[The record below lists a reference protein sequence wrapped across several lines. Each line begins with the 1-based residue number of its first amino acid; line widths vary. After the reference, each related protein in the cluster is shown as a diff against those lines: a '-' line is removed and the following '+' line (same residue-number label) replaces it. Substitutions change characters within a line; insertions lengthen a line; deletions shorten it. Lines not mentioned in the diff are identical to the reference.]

1 MPKSL
6 VKIFAGA
13 IILDSAERIS
23 RFFMF
28 LVVIHIFLT
37 RIEGK
42 NFFYEEFS
50 YFFGLN
56 ITLLVF
62 SAWLSVL
69 FLLNRILSLGSGE
82 FDTTSKIL
90 LKKHTG
96 KSLGFRNCVYVA
108 SSLVQFLGV
117 IALAFFLDEYVFIFV
132 LLSSVMLS
140 AAVLFYFPYA
150 LNFFYALAIG
160 QSQLSFLILFVSLL
174 LLCEVYGFY
183 SFTFTTAML
192 VVGIRFALLYFVRL
206 VILVTLALK
215 RRSLAYQNVN

>member
-1 MPKSL
+1 MMHKSL
-6 VKIFAGA
+6 VKIFAGG

-23 RFFMF
+23 RFFIF
-28 LVVIHIFLT
+28 FFVVHIFLT
-37 RIEGK
+37 RIEN
-42 NFFYEEFS
+42 NFFLYEEFS
-50 YFFGLN
+50 HIFGLN
-56 ITLLVF
+56 IILMVF
-62 SAWLSVL
+62 SVWLSVS
-69 FLLNRILSLGSGE
+69 FLLNRLLSLGSGE
-82 FDTTSKIL
+82 FDTTFKIL

-117 IALAFFLDEYVFIFV
+117 ISFAFFLDEYIFIFF
-132 LLSSVMLS
+132 LLSSVLLS

-160 QSQLSFLILFVSLL
+160 QSQLIFLILFVSLL

-183 SFTFTTAML
+183 SLTLTTAL
-192 VVGIRFALLYFVRL
+192 LIVAIRFALLYFARL

-215 RRSLAYQNVN
+215 RRSLH

>member
-1 MPKSL
+1 MMHKSL
-6 VKIFAGA
+6 VKIFAGG

-23 RFFMF
+23 RFFIF
-28 LVVIHIFLT
+28 FFVVHIFLT
-37 RIEGK
+37 RIEN
-42 NFFYEEFS
+42 NFFLYEEFS
-50 YFFGLN
+50 HIFGLN
-56 ITLLVF
+56 IILMVF
-62 SAWLSVL
+62 SVWLSVS
-69 FLLNRILSLGSGE
+69 FLLNRLLSLGSGE
-82 FDTTSKIL
+82 FDTTFKIL

-117 IALAFFLDEYVFIFV
+117 ISFAFFLDEYIFIFF
-132 LLSSVMLS
+132 LLSSVLLS

-160 QSQLSFLILFVSLL
+160 QSQLIFLILFVSLL

-183 SFTFTTAML
+183 SLTLTTAL
-192 VVGIRFALLYFVRL
+192 LIVAIRFALLYFVRL

-215 RRSLAYQNVN
+215 RRSLH

>member
-1 MPKSL
+1 MHKSL
-6 VKIFAGA
+6 VKIFAGG

-23 RFFMF
+23 RFFIF
-28 LVVIHIFLT
+28 FFVVHIFLT
-37 RIEGK
+37 RIEN
-42 NFFYEEFS
+42 NFFLYEEFS
-50 YFFGLN
+50 HIFGLN
-56 ITLLVF
+56 IILMVF
-62 SAWLSVL
+62 SVWLSVS
-69 FLLNRILSLGSGE
+69 FLLNRLLSLGSGE
-82 FDTTSKIL
+82 FDTTFKIL

-117 IALAFFLDEYVFIFV
+117 ISFAFFLDEYIFIFF
-132 LLSSVMLS
+132 LLSSVLLS

-160 QSQLSFLILFVSLL
+160 QSQLIFLILFVSLL

-183 SFTFTTAML
+183 SLTLTTAL
-192 VVGIRFALLYFVRL
+192 LIVAIRFALLYFARL

-215 RRSLAYQNVN
+215 RRSLH

>member
-1 MPKSL
+1 MMHKSL
-6 VKIFAGA
+6 VKIFAGG

-23 RFFMF
+23 RFFIF
-28 LVVIHIFLT
+28 FFVVHVFLT
-37 RIEGK
+37 RIEN
-42 NFFYEEFS
+42 NFFLYEEFS
-50 YFFGLN
+50 HIFGLN
-56 ITLLVF
+56 IILMVF
-62 SAWLSVL
+62 SVWLSVS
-69 FLLNRILSLGSGE
+69 FLLNRLLSLGSGE
-82 FDTTSKIL
+82 FDTTFKIL

-117 IALAFFLDEYVFIFV
+117 ISFAFFLDEYIFIFF
-132 LLSSVMLS
+132 LLSSVLLS

-160 QSQLSFLILFVSLL
+160 QSQLIFLILFVSLL

-183 SFTFTTAML
+183 SLTLTTAL
-192 VVGIRFALLYFVRL
+192 LIVAIRFALLYFARL

-215 RRSLAYQNVN
+215 RRSLH

>member
-1 MPKSL
+1 MHKSL
-6 VKIFAGA
+6 VKIFAGG

-23 RFFMF
+23 RFFIF
-28 LVVIHIFLT
+28 FFVVHIFLT
-37 RIEGK
+37 RIEN
-42 NFFYEEFS
+42 NFFLYEEFS
-50 YFFGLN
+50 HIFGLN
-56 ITLLVF
+56 IILLVF
-62 SAWLSVL
+62 SVWLSVS
-69 FLLNRILSLGSGE
+69 FLLNRLLSLGSGE
-82 FDTTSKIL
+82 FDTTFKIL

-117 IALAFFLDEYVFIFV
+117 ISFAFFLDEYIFIFF
-132 LLSSVMLS
+132 LLSSVLLS

-160 QSQLSFLILFVSLL
+160 QSQLIFLILFVSLL

-183 SFTFTTAML
+183 SLTLTTAL
-192 VVGIRFALLYFVRL
+192 LIVAIRFALLYFVRL

-215 RRSLAYQNVN
+215 RRSLH